1 MMNKEY
7 FLMTLFKLIK
17 NLTAKES
24 KAIVDLLRIGY

>member
-1 MMNKEY
+1 MVGLNKI
-7 FLMTLFKLIK
+7 LFKLIK